1 MRGLLAAFAMMLAT
15 AASAE
20 SIKEP
25 FMFHAAGEFEVS
37 LKPVSAADEAPMR
50 MSIDKQFHGDL
61 EATSVGQ
68 MMAGGNEANGA
79 RVYVALETVTGT
91 LKGRKGSFILAH
103 RGTMPANGQAL
114 SVLVLRVS
122 GIYPNHACHA
132 APDPAV
138 RRPRQG
144 IVSKQRCGWGSTGS

>member
-1 MRGLLAAFAMMLAT
+1 MRTLFAAFGLILAT
-15 AASAE
+15 SATAE

-25 FMFHAAGEFEVS
+25 FMFHATGEFEVS

-50 MSIDKQFHGDL
+50 MSIDKQFRGDL

-91 LKGRKGSFILAH
+91 LKGRQGSFILAH
-103 RGTMPANGQAL
+103 RGTMSTGGQAL
-114 SVLVLRVS
+114 SVIIVPDS
-122 GIYPNHACHA
+122 GT
-132 APDPAV
+132 D
-138 RRPRQG
+138 QLKG
-144 IVSKQRCGWGSTGS
+144 IAGSLDIDIREGKHFYSIDYTLPE

>member
-114 SVLVLRVS
+114 SVLIVPDS
-122 GIYPNHACHA
+122 GT
-132 APDPAV
+132 D
-138 RRPRQG
+138 QLKG
-144 IVSKQRCGWGSTGS
+144 IAGNLDIDIRDGKHFYTIDYTLPE